1 VAGSRHATPRAGTRR
16 RLTRRT
22 ELALRPSSFQAR
34 PVEPAG
40 VAVVTGASR
49 GIGRAVAVEL
59 ARAGFDVVAAMREPK
74 AAEGLVDEVGETSG
88 SITVQRLDVDDPS
101 TIALPSDLR
110 VLVNNAGI
118 ERDYL
123 PVEHVPMDQWRD
135 VFETNV
141 FGLVEVT
148 RRAIPILR
156 ANGGGVI
163 CSITSSSILVPV
175 PFYAVYR
182 ASKAAVSALDDSL
195 RVELAPFGIRVVEI
209 MPGPVESDML
219 HESDRMPEAAE
230 HDEYRAMADAVYEGR
245 KQIRGQYTP
254 ASDAAA
260 AIRAAILDDDG
271 PMRHGCE
278 PMSYG
283 MLELWRSSSDE
294 DVYRAMSGQA

>member
-1 VAGSRHATPRAGTRR
+1 M
-16 RLTRRT
+16 
-22 ELALRPSSFQAR
+22 
-34 PVEPAG
+34 EPAG

-49 GIGRAVAVEL
+49 GIGRAIAVDL
-59 ARAGFDVVAAMREPK
+59 ARAGFDVVASMRDPK
-74 AAEGLVDEVGETSG
+74 AGEGLVDEVGVTTG

-101 TIALPSDLR
+101 SIELPTDLR
-110 VLVNNAGI
+110 LLVNNAGI

-156 ANGGGVI
+156 ANGGGVL

-182 ASKAAVSALDDSL
+182 ASKAAVSALNDTL
-195 RVELAPFGIRVVEI
+195 RVELASFGIRVVEI

-219 HESDRMPEAAE
+219 YDSDRMAEAGEYA
-230 HDEYRAMADAVYEGR
+230 EYRAMAEAVYEGR
-245 KQIRGQYTP
+245 QAIRGQYTP
-254 ASDAAA
+254 ALDAAA

-271 PMRHGCE
+271 PMRYGCE
-278 PMSYG
+278 PMSRG
-283 MLELWRSSSDE
+283 LLDLWRASSDE
-294 DVYRAMSGQA
+294 AVFAAMSGNA

>member
-1 VAGSRHATPRAGTRR
+1 MD
-16 RLTRRT
+16 
-22 ELALRPSSFQAR
+22 PS
-34 PVEPAG
+34 G

-49 GIGRAVAVEL
+49 GIGRAIAIDL
-59 ARAGFDVVAAMREPK
+59 ARAGFDVVATMRDPK
-74 AAEGLVDEVGETSG
+74 AGEGLADEVGATTG
-88 SITVQRLDVDDPS
+88 SITAQRLDVDDPS
-101 TIALPSDLR
+101 SIELPSDLR

-156 ANGGGVI
+156 ANGGGVL

-182 ASKAAVSALDDSL
+182 ASKAAVSALNDTL

-219 HESDRMPEAAE
+219 YDSDRMSEAAE
-230 HDEYRAMADAVYEGR
+230 HEEYRAMAEAVYEGR
-245 KQIRGQYTP
+245 KAIRGQYAP

-260 AIRAAILDDDG
+260 AIRAAILDDGG
-271 PMRHGCE
+271 PMRYGCE
-278 PMSYG
+278 PMSVG
-283 MLELWRSSSDE
+283 LLDMWRSSSDE
-294 DVYRAMSGQA
+294 SVFASVSGAG

>member
-1 VAGSRHATPRAGTRR
+1 
-16 RLTRRT
+16 
-22 ELALRPSSFQAR
+22 
-34 PVEPAG
+34 VEPSG

-49 GIGRAVAVEL
+49 GIGRAVAIDL
-59 ARAGFDVVAAMREPK
+59 ARAGFDVVATMRDPS
-74 AAEGLVDEVGETSG
+74 AGTGLADEVGETAG
-88 SITVQRLDVDDPS
+88 SLTVQRLDVDDPTS
-101 TIALPSDLR
+101 IDLPLDLR

-148 RRAIPILR
+148 RRAIPLLR
-156 ANGGGVI
+156 AQGGGVI
-163 CSITSSSILVPV
+163 CNITSSSILVPV

-182 ASKAAVSALDDSL
+182 ASKAAVSALDDTL

-219 HESDRMPEAAE
+219 YDSDRMSEAAE
-230 HDEYRAMADAVYEGR
+230 HEEYRAMAEAVYEGR
-245 KQIRGQYTP
+245 KAIRGQH
-254 ASDAAA
+254 AAALDAAA

-278 PMSYG
+278 PMSFA
-283 MLELWRSSSDE
+283 MLDTWRTTSDE
-294 DVYRAMSGQA
+294 DLYRSMAGQS

>member
-1 VAGSRHATPRAGTRR
+1 M
-16 RLTRRT
+16 
-22 ELALRPSSFQAR
+22 
-34 PVEPAG
+34 EPGG

-49 GIGRAVAVEL
+49 GIGRAIAVDL
-59 ARAGFDVVAAMREPK
+59 ARAGFDVVATMRDPE
-74 AAEGLVDEVGETSG
+74 AGDGLAEEVGTTAG

-101 TIALPSDLR
+101 SIELPSDLR
-110 VLVNNAGI
+110 LLVNNAGI

-156 ANGGGVI
+156 ANGGGVL

-182 ASKAAVSALDDSL
+182 ASKAAVSALNDTL
-195 RVELAPFGIRVVEI
+195 RVELAPFCIRVVEI

-219 HESDRMPEAAE
+219 YDSDRMSEAGE
-230 HDEYRAMADAVYEGR
+230 YPEYRAMAEAVYEGR
-245 KQIRGQYTP
+245 QAIRDQYTP
-254 ASDAAA
+254 ALDAAA

-278 PMSYG
+278 PMSVG
-283 MLELWRSSSDE
+283 LLDLWRASSDE
-294 DVYRAMSGQA
+294 AVFAAMSGSA

>member
-1 VAGSRHATPRAGTRR
+1 VD
-16 RLTRRT
+16 
-22 ELALRPSSFQAR
+22 PS
-34 PVEPAG
+34 G

-49 GIGRAVAVEL
+49 GIGRAIAVDL
-59 ARAGFDVVAAMREPK
+59 ARAGFDVVATMRDPK
-74 AAEGLVDEVGETSG
+74 AGEGLADEVGETSG
-88 SITVQRLDVDDPS
+88 SICVQRLDVDDPTS
-101 TIALPSDLR
+101 VELPSDVR

-123 PVEHVPMDQWRD
+123 PVEHVPMEQWRD

-148 RRAIPILR
+148 RRAIPLLR
-156 ANGGGVI
+156 RNGGGVL

-182 ASKAAVSALDDSL
+182 ASKAAVSALNDTL

-219 HESDRMPEAAE
+219 HDSDRLAEAAE
-230 HDEYRAMADAVYEGR
+230 YEEYREMAEAVYEGR
-245 KQIRGQYTP
+245 QAIRGQYAP
-254 ASDAAA
+254 ALEAAA

-271 PMRHGCE
+271 PMRYGCE
-278 PMSYG
+278 PMSVG
-283 MLELWRSSSDE
+283 LLDLWRSSSDE
-294 DVYRAMSGQA
+294 AVFASMSGAG